1 MNANQSVKPQSSI
14 TGNMMSYTWRDEKNG
29 RCFFQIATRR
39 EMPLKEM
46 IQRTVVKQDLQK
58 MNATW
63 YIINCDASET
73 GISYFKEKTPIRIW
87 GHFNATEKPE
97 GIAYDF
103 VVEKAEEAEA
113 EILSMIEYLVTF
125 PGISYADAETILN
138 NHGTDV
144 FRMAQSPGI
153 INRLVAET
161 KLPETIIQNLCK
173 SIKETTVERELFE
186 LTRDCGMSYALCAK
200 AVKVYEEKAIQQIKK
215 LPYLC
220 GRKLEIPFFV
230 CDRLGKKFGIP
241 PAAHQRIQYA
251 GLKATEMLC
260 ANGNTFFKLD
270 RFYDSVHFLLEHG
283 SYPEKVPVAMVTS
296 ALASDYK
303 KGMDEEKGV
312 IDPVKLAA
320 AEKRVAKNI
329 FRLASNPEEVT
340 TFSTS
345 LISYAEKACE
355 KTYGTQQKEAFSTV
369 LRSNGVKI
377 VTGGPGTGKTSTILG
392 ILLVYMKLH
401 PEHKIRLCAPTG
413 RAAQRMAE
421 STGMEAVTV
430 HRLLD
435 FRPFGSS
442 LICKDA
448 ANPIDADL
456 IVVDEMSMMNIEL
469 FDLFLEAVKTGTTL
483 ILVGDINQLEAV
495 GPGAVLQDLLEAPDT
510 LIPRTMLTEVFRQKG
525 GSPIIENAM
534 RINSGLSDLVAC
546 QEFQTIHTKSEE
558 ESLEEIRK
566 IMIQLYDP
574 KNPFS
579 SQILCPARKGLTG
592 IQNLNVYLQE
602 LLNPTKKGFQYGSI
616 KYRLNDKILFTR
628 NNYSILP
635 KESGGEMGLYN
646 GDIGVI
652 KEINGEGLLVEVRN
666 LHFQITRD
674 LMDDLCLSYGMT
686 IHKSQ
691 GSEFETAIVVMPA
704 EPKNMLVR
712 NLLYTAVT
720 RAKKNVIIIDESSA
734 AEVAIRVSRKG
745 KRDTRLSGYLKGTT
759 IIKD

>member
-1 MNANQSVKPQSSI
+1 
-14 TGNMMSYTWRDEKNG
+14 
-29 RCFFQIATRR
+29 
-39 EMPLKEM
+39 
-46 IQRTVVKQDLQK
+46 
-58 MNATW
+58 
-63 YIINCDASET
+63 
-73 GISYFKEKTPIRIW
+73 
-87 GHFNATEKPE
+87 
-97 GIAYDF
+97 
-103 VVEKAEEAEA
+103 
-113 EILSMIEYLVTF
+113 
-125 PGISYADAETILN
+125 
-138 NHGTDV
+138 
-144 FRMAQSPGI
+144 
-153 INRLVAET
+153 
-161 KLPETIIQNLCK
+161 
-173 SIKETTVERELFE
+173 
-186 LTRDCGMSYALCAK
+186 MSYALCAK

-215 LPYLC
+215 SPYLC

-230 CDRLGKKFGIP
+230 CDRLGKKFGIS

-251 GLKATEMLC
+251 GLKAAEMLC

-435 FRPFGSS
+435 YRPFGSS